1 MVTVLDSVLTS
12 QKKALAAIFVL
23 VSISASA
30 CMDPLSIS
38 QESFGF
44 RIKND
49 LPVTVVV
56 ELCSNPACTQDDV
69 RYTLAPH
76 ASIEEV
82 GQPDGAVRPWKIL
95 TTSGSTIG
103 CMPFRFTK
111 RFDTAPAF
119 GVSMHLPCGSD
130 GGVGAIG
137 QADWPGAWVP
147 SHTRVLLG

>member
-1 MVTVLDSVLTS
+1 VVAVLDSVRTS
-12 QKKALAAIFVL
+12 QKKALGAIFVL

-38 QESFGF
+38 KESFGF
-44 RIKND
+44 TIKND

-76 ASIEEV
+76 ASIKEGGE
-82 GQPDGAVRPWKIL
+82 PDGAVRSWKIL
-95 TTSGSTIG
+95 TTSGGTVG
-103 CMPFRFTK
+103 CMPFRFTN
-111 RFDTAPAF
+111 RFSTEPTF
-119 GVSMHLPCGSD
+119 GVSKHVPCGSD

-137 QADWPGAWVP
+137 KADWPRA
-147 SHTRVLLG
+147 